1 MKKLMLY
8 SLFLFFVIAINC
20 GGEEEEPLI
29 CHLYGYMI
37 SNVTQQ
43 GVNGLI
49 VRVYDINP
57 YDIGGGRL
65 RYDTTMTQDSI
76 PGFFEMDS
84 VCYGTT
90 KRQGNLVTIGL
101 DNTENPNWPNQFY
114 TPDIFG
120 DVDTVVIY
128 IVPPVR

>member
-1 MKKLMLY
+1 MKKVLFCSFLL
-8 SLFLFFVIAINC
+8 LFLVAIDC

-37 SNVTQQ
+37 NNDNQQ
-43 GVNGLI
+43 GVNNLI
-49 VRVYDINP
+49 VRIYDINP
-57 YDIGGGRL
+57 YNVNSGRL

-76 PGFFEMDS
+76 AGFFEMDS
-84 VCYGTT
+84 VCYGTS

-101 DNTENPNWPNQFY
+101 DGTENPNWPNQFY

-120 DVDTVVIY
+120 EVDTVFIY
-128 IVPPVR
+128 ILPSD

>member
-1 MKKLMLY
+1 MKRFMLCLFF
-8 SLFLFFVIAINC
+8 LFLAVMIHC

-37 SNVTQQ
+37 NNDNQQ
-43 GVNGLI
+43 GVNSLI
-49 VRVYDINP
+49 VRIYDIDP
-57 YDIGGGRL
+57 YDIGSGRL

-120 DVDTVVIY
+120 DVDTVFIY
-128 IVPPVR
+128 ILPSTR